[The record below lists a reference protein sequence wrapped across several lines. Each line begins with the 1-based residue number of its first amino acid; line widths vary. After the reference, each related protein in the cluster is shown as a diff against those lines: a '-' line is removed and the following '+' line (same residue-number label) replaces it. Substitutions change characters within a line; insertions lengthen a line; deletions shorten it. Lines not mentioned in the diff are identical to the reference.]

1 MSSTIPCLSRSGWVT
16 DTITKMKLVFIYFL
30 TSRYSQSNTFRGKI
44 TSLKHIVNNFN
55 DPLDLKR
62 EIKESLEIMYLN
74 YFDQVEV
81 TVSFKYLTEDSTNAN
96 MTIDV
101 VVTEEDGT
109 AVDLSQGLELQGTN
123 LANIYEA
130 IEEINKR

>member
-1 MSSTIPCLSRSGWVT
+1 MSSTVPCLSRSGWVT

-30 TSRYSQSNTFRGKI
+30 TSRYSQSNTFKGKI

-74 YFDQVEV
+74 YFDEVEV
-81 TVSFKYLTEDSTNAN
+81 TVSFKYLTEDNTNSN

-109 AVDLSQGLELQGTN
+109 TVDLSQGLELQGTN
-123 LANIYEA
+123 LANLYEA